1 MEIES
6 LKCFVVLSDKKK
18 FTEAA
23 FECNMTQSTLSKKIK
38 KMENELGV
46 QLFNR
51 TMHETVLTEEG
62 KKFYKYAKS
71 ILMMYDRA
79 LVELQPNTI
88 RLGCMSVLSPY
99 HIPKMLRDFS
109 LSHRSY

>member
-6 LKCFVVLSDKKK
+6 LKCFVVLSDKKR

-23 FECNMTQSTLSKKIK
+23 YECNMSQSTLSKKIK

-51 TMHETVLTEEG
+51 TMHV
-62 KKFYKYAKS
+62 
-71 ILMMYDRA
+71 
-79 LVELQPNTI
+79 
-88 RLGCMSVLSPY
+88 
-99 HIPKMLRDFS
+99 
-109 LSHRSY
+109 